1 MEKTPSYIIT
11 GEEGLVIG
19 HMTIT
24 LVEDYEIKI
33 GRLYK
38 ITRGIKPPLF
48 DSFPFQTEDHNIARE
63 LLNLGGYFKKFT
75 MKKEM
80 PD

>member
-11 GEEGLVIG
+11 NEEGLIIG

-24 LVEDYEIKI
+24 IVEDYEIKI

-38 ITRGIKPPLF
+38 ISRGIKPPLF
-48 DSFPFQTEDHNIARE
+48 DSFPVHMEDHHIARE

-75 MKKEM
+75 MKEEQ
-80 PD
+80 PE